1 MSKPQFGEF
10 LKKEREALEWSLRQ
24 LAEAASLNPGYV
36 SRLENSAVVPEEKN
50 LLKLADALAK
60 GVDSSPETRE
70 KYRLKLA
77 NAAGRRPTDPKE
89 IVRIKETFAARL
101 RLEGFPEKGIESAL
115 KSVSLMTM
123 SRVADGL
130 EELIVGHA
138 GDLQLAESAR
148 RRGEE
153 VVVVPMAEHEF
164 RAGDRAEIRV
174 KGVLKPEQQ
183 DQLRIIARL
192 IKNIVG

>member
-70 KYRLKLA
+70 KYRAKLA
-77 NAAGRRPTDPKE
+77 TAAGRQSIDLEKGA
-89 IVRIKETFAARL
+89 RIKEAFAARL
-101 RLEGFPEKGIESAL
+101 RLEGVSEAGIESAL
-115 KSVSLMTM
+115 QNVSLSTM

-130 EELIVGHA
+130 EELTVGLA
-138 GDLQLAESAR
+138 GDVRLAESAR

-153 VVVVPMAEHEF
+153 VVVIPMPEHDF

-174 KGVLKPEQQ
+174 RGILKPEQQ

-192 IKNIVG
+192 IQSIVD